1 MSANEHEGDV
11 TTIEIV
17 VARVIMANG
26 EMAVRLKL
34 PKVYNLV
41 EVLGLLEAAKIQVCR
56 AGGG

>member
-1 MSANEHEGDV
+1 MNDDENNGDV
-11 TTIEIV
+11 TTIEIR
-17 VARVIMANG
+17 VARVIMTNG